1 MTLVLLPPLG
11 VPASALAPLVA
22 PLGLHAPLLL
32 HDLPGQGLAAPSE
45 STSLG
50 HVAQWV
56 LDGLDAMDVGRFD
69 LCGFGFG
76 GIVALRL
83 GLDHGDRVD
92 RLVVACASAAPGN
105 SDTYLT
111 RARLVRENGL
121 QEIAERTVRAWVTP
135 AGLASRPALGHRLAA
150 LLATCDAPTYARH
163 CEMLSTVELSGSLP
177 ELSQPTLVIAAS
189 EDQGLPPAHSRRLA
203 SAIPDATL
211 REIDRAAHLPWLE
224 QPDAVADAIVAHL
237 AHGNG
242 RSVCAGDGKVAKALQ
257 PLEVAQAFHQA
268 G

>member
-11 VPASALAPLVA
+11 LPAGALAPLVA
-22 PLGLHAPLLL
+22 PLSLHAPLLL
-32 HDLPGQGLAAPSE
+32 HDLPGQGLAAPWE

-50 HVAQWV
+50 HVAQRV
-56 LDGLDAMDVGRFD
+56 LDGLDAMDVERFD

-83 GLDHGDRVD
+83 ALDHGDRVD

-105 SDTYLT
+105 SDMYLT

-121 QEIAERTVRAWVTP
+121 PEIAERTVRAWLTP
-135 AGLASRPALGHRLAA
+135 AELASRPALAHRLAA
-150 LLATCDAPTYARH
+150 LLATCDALTYARH
-163 CEMLSTVELSGSLP
+163 CEILSTVELSGSLR

-203 SAIPDATL
+203 SAITGATL
-211 REIDRAAHLPWLE
+211 REIDGAAHLPWLE

-237 AHGNG
+237 AQG

-257 PLEVAQAFHQA
+257 PLEVPQAFHQA

>member
-11 VPASALAPLVA
+11 VPAGTLAPLVA
-22 PLGLHAPLLL
+22 PLSPHAPVLL

-50 HVAQWV
+50 QVAQWV
-56 LDGLDAMDVGRFD
+56 HDGLDATDVGRFD

-83 GLDHGDRVD
+83 ALDHGDRVD

-105 SDTYLT
+105 SDAYLT

-135 AGLASRPALGHRLAA
+135 AGLASRPALESRLAA

-163 CEMLSTVELSGSLP
+163 CEMLSTVELSGSLR

-203 SAIPDATL
+203 STIPQATF
-211 REIDRAAHLPWLE
+211 REIEGAAHLPWLE
-224 QPDAVADAIVAHL
+224 QPDAVADAIIAHL
-237 AHGNG
+237 AG
-242 RSVCAGDGKVAKALQ
+242 RSVGAGDGKVAKALQ

>member
-11 VPASALAPLVA
+11 VPAGALAPLVG
-22 PLGLHAPLLL
+22 PLSLHAQLLL

-50 HVAQWV
+50 QVAQRV
-56 LDGLDAMDVGRFD
+56 LEGLDAMDVGRFD

-83 GLDHGDRVD
+83 VLDHGDRVD

-121 QEIAERTVRAWVTP
+121 REIAERTVRAWVTP
-135 AGLASRPALGHRLAA
+135 AGLASRPALAHRLAA
-150 LLATCDAPTYARH
+150 LLASCDAPTYARH
-163 CEMLSTVELSGSLP
+163 CEMLSTVDLSGSLR

-203 SAIPDATL
+203 SAIPEATL
-211 REIDRAAHLPWLE
+211 REIDGAAHLPWLE

-237 AHGNG
+237 AA
-242 RSVCAGDGKVAKALQ
+242 RSVRAGDGKVAKALQ